1 MSGLGINDV
10 LGLVEGLLDQR
21 QRMLVDEA
29 VEDATALVAGRHDT
43 TPAELRQ
50 VLGDGG
56 RASTGELGELA
67 RRALGG
73 TQKQDDAD
81 ARGICQQGEDL
92 GGEVDFFLL
101 ELNLS
106 I

>member
-1 MSGLGINDV
+1 MSGLGVNDV

-21 QRMLVDEA
+21 QSMLVDEA
-29 VEDATALVAGRHDT
+29 VEDATALVAGSHDT

-50 VLGDGG
+50 MLGDGG
-56 RASTGELGELA
+56 GASTGELSELT
-67 RRALGG
+67 RRALSG

-92 GGEVDFFLL
+92 GGEADFFISGLH
-101 ELNLS
+101 LS